1 MNKKFLLTLLS
12 SPIVFGSVMSMVMMT
27 KPAHATPSIN
37 QVGTH
42 TACVQHPHAA
52 TPKLVC
58 IRVSNTPVQTS
69 NQQVNVA
76 QSKPNQIAELNF
88 TDQESDQAIH
98 LFGCDCP
105 RCINAVRA
113 LNGLAPM
120 PV

>member
-12 SPIVFGSVMSMVMMT
+12 TPVVFGSVMSMVIMT

-42 TACVQHPHAA
+42 TACVVHPHSA
-52 TPKLVC
+52 TRQMVC
-58 IRVSNTPVQTS
+58 IRVNNSPARTP
-69 NQQVNVA
+69 NQEVSAVSSQ
-76 QSKPNQIAELNF
+76 PNQIAELKF
-88 TDQESDQAIH
+88 SDRESDEAIK

-105 RCINAVRA
+105 RCINAVRS
-113 LNGLAPM
+113 LHGLAPM

>member
-12 SPIVFGSVMSMVMMT
+12 TPIVFGSVMSMVIMT
-27 KPAHATPSIN
+27 KPAHATPTIN

-42 TACVQHPHAA
+42 TACVQHPHSA

-58 IRVSNTPVQTS
+58 IRVSNTAASTP

-76 QSKPNQIAELNF
+76 QSQPNKIAELKF